1 MVCLNMWLI
10 LINSINSVIYK
21 IDITVK
27 LLKKLCIQIKQ
38 TY

>member
-1 MVCLNMWLI
+1 MWLI
-10 LINSINSVIYK
+10 LINSIKSEIYMMVVI
-21 IDITVK
+21 VK

>member
-1 MVCLNMWLI
+1 MVYLNMWLI
-10 LINSINSVIYK
+10 LINSINSAIYK
-21 IDITVK
+21 IVMTAK

>member
-1 MVCLNMWLI
+1 MECLNMWLI
-10 LINSINSVIYK
+10 LINSIKSEIYK
-21 IDITVK
+21 MVVIVK

>member
-1 MVCLNMWLI
+1 MECLNMWLI
-10 LINSINSVIYK
+10 LINSIKSEIYK
-21 IDITVK
+21 MDVIVK

>member
-10 LINSINSVIYK
+10 LINSINSAIYK
-21 IDITVK
+21 IVMTVK